1 MILKRVTENVERH
14 RGTVSFHDFFFFFF
28 TRKKPLNS
36 IRSTKYGLN

>member
-28 TRKKPLNS
+28 YKKEAFKFN
-36 IRSTKYGLN
+36 